1 MNEFCYCVLQLSTL
15 PGARTLLLKK
25 AHGGVLVRNFVG
37 YFEQESIYQVLY
49 FMDFCMGCEL
59 LVS

>member
-37 YFEQESIYQVLY
+37 VF
-49 FMDFCMGCEL
+49 
-59 LVS
+59 